1 MSETNLTPSITSD
14 ILLQFRD
21 DLDWG
26 IYSLDTIMDNT
37 DLRKHHLLALTHF
50 GHHAMHHLFPTIDHG
65 LLEGLYPTLFE
76 TMREFEVDLESYPWF
91 NNIYGQFRQLARVE
105 ANPLNSLQKFRKRQ
119 LERKEE
125 SLK

>member
-1 MSETNLTPSITSD
+1 MTFCND
-14 ILLQFRD
+14 FRD

-37 DLRKHHLLALTHF
+37 DLRKNHLLALTHF

-91 NNIYGQFRQLARVE
+91 HHIYGQFRQLARVDV
-105 ANPLNSLQKFRKRQ
+105 NSLNSLHKLRKRR

-125 SLK
+125 SFK